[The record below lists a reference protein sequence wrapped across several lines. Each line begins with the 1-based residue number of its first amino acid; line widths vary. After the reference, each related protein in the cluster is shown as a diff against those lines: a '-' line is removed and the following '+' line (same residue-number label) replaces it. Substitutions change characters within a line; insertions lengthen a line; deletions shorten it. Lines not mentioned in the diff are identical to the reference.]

1 MRWPARRLAGRTKI
15 TVAIVE
21 SVSRLAGTF
30 IAILQTRLELIGVE
44 VEEESLRFFSY
55 LILALAA
62 MFCIGMALL
71 LGVVLTIVIYW
82 DTQRMGVLITLMVL
96 FALSG
101 AAIMFGV
108 RRNYRMRPKIL
119 SHTLK
124 ELSRDIDR
132 LKPTQRETGV

>member
-1 MRWPARRLAGRTKI
+1 M
-15 TVAIVE
+15 AIVE

-108 RRNYRMRPKIL
+108 RRNYRMRPRIL

-124 ELSRDIDR
+124 ELSRDIER

>member
-1 MRWPARRLAGRTKI
+1 M
-15 TVAIVE
+15 AIVE